1 MIRYIGLRF
10 LQALLGLWFIA
21 TLVFILSRSI
31 GDPAE
36 IFTARNSG
44 VDAREI
50 MAQKLGLDKPLY
62 YQYAIYM
69 GQLARGNLG
78 ESVRNGFPV
87 TQVLAERLPATFTL
101 GLIALIFA
109 VTVSIPLG
117 VLGAVYRDSPID
129 WIAKMVAFLGQSMP
143 PFWLGIM
150 LIILFAVV
158 WGIVPPAGKL
168 GPTSYLLPS
177 FTLGWAVMAG
187 MVRLVRSSMLDVLD
201 SDYVTMARAKGLA
214 EIVVVS
220 KHGLR
225 NALIPVITY
234 SSLVLGAF
242 MNGSVVVEQVF
253 AWPGIGYQLWQA
265 IQARDIPTIQ
275 GASLIIGAA
284 FVLVN
289 LAVDVLNAYTD
300 PKIRISEGVRSR

>member
-1 MIRYIGLRF
+1 MFSYIGLRF
-10 LQALLGLWFIA
+10 FQALLGLWFIA

-62 YQYAIYM
+62 QQYAKYM
-69 GQLARGNLG
+69 GRLLQGDLG
-78 ESVRNGFPV
+78 TSVRNGFPV
-87 TQVLAERLPATFTL
+87 TQILAERLPATFTL
-101 GLIALIFA
+101 GLVAMIFA
-109 VTVSIPLG
+109 LAFSIPLG
-117 VLGAVYRDSPID
+117 VLGAVYRDSYID
-129 WIAKMVAFLGQSMP
+129 WFSKVVAFLGQSMP

-150 LIILFAVV
+150 LIILCAVV
-158 WGIVPPAGKL
+158 WGVVPPAGR
-168 GPTSYLLPS
+168 GGVSSYILPG

-201 SDYVTMARAKGLA
+201 SDYVTMARAKGLT
-214 EIVVVS
+214 EVVVVS
-220 KHGLR
+220 KHALR

-253 AWPGIGYQLWQA
+253 AWPGIGTVAVQSVVS
-265 IQARDIPTIQ
+265 RDFPVVQ
-275 GASLIIGAA
+275 GVVIVFGAFFILIN
-284 FVLVN
+284 FF
-289 LAVDVLNAYTD
+289 VDVLYAVIDPRIKYTAQ
-300 PKIRISEGVRSR
+300 

>member
-1 MIRYIGLRF
+1 MFSYIGLRLF
-10 LQALLGLWFIA
+10 QALLGLWFIA
-21 TLVFILSRSI
+21 TLVFVLSRSI

-36 IFTARNSG
+36 VFTARNSG

-50 MAQKLGLDKPLY
+50 MAKKLGLDKPLY
-62 YQYAIYM
+62 VQYAKYM
-69 GQLARGNLG
+69 GQLVQGDLG
-78 ESVRNGFPV
+78 SSVRNGFPV

-101 GLIALIFA
+101 GLIAIIFA
-109 VTVSIPLG
+109 LAFSIPLG
-117 VLGAVYRDSPID
+117 VLGAVYRDSYID
-129 WIAKMVAFLGQSMP
+129 WVAKVVAFLGQSMP

-158 WGIVPPAGKL
+158 WGIVPPAGKGDL
-168 GPTSYLLPS
+168 NSYLLPG

-214 EIVVVS
+214 EVIVIS
-220 KHGLR
+220 KHALR

-253 AWPGIGYQLWQA
+253 AWPGIGTVAVQSVVS
-265 IQARDIPTIQ
+265 RDFPVVQ
-275 GASLIIGAA
+275 GVVIVFGGFFIIINF
-284 FVLVN
+284 FVDILY
-289 LAVDVLNAYTD
+289 AVIDPHIKYTAQ
-300 PKIRISEGVRSR
+300 

>member
-1 MIRYIGLRF
+1 MLRYIGLRF
-10 LQALLGLWFIA
+10 FQALLGLWFIA
-21 TLVFILSRSI
+21 TLVFVLSRSI

-62 YQYAIYM
+62 HQYALYM
-69 GQLARGNLG
+69 GQLVRGNLG
-78 ESVRNGFPV
+78 KSVRNGIPV
-87 TQVLAERLPATFTL
+87 TQILAERLPATFIL
-101 GLIALIFA
+101 GFIALIFA
-109 VTVSIPLG
+109 VGVSIPLG

-129 WIAKMVAFLGQSMP
+129 WIAKVIAFLGQSMP

-158 WGIVPPAGKL
+158 WGVVPPAGKL
-168 GPTSYLLPS
+168 GPTSYILPA

-234 SSLVLGAF
+234 SSLILGAF

-253 AWPGIGYQLWQA
+253 AWPGIGTVAVQSVVS
-265 IQARDIPTIQ
+265 RDFPVIQ
-275 GASLIIGAA
+275 GVVIVFGGFFILINF
-284 FVLVN
+284 FVDILY
-289 LAVDVLNAYTD
+289 AVIDPRIKYTAQ
-300 PKIRISEGVRSR
+300 